1 MLGLGLD
8 VCAGARRWGELTG
21 RDRAVQGLVGPGKES
36 GIIWRSVRNHGR
48 LQVGRLCDVVYILK
62 IMLADS
68 WRGTGGARL
77 EPAGWLVW
85 SELLEESPG
94 QKRGRQ
100 VASGD

>member
-1 MLGLGLD
+1 MGGAD
-8 VCAGARRWGELTG
+8 RQGSGCPGPRGARKGVWNYLEIS
-21 RDRAVQGLVGPGKES
+21 E
-36 GIIWRSVRNHGR
+36 NHGR

-62 IMLADS
+62 IMLAYS